1 MRSGK
6 VSLRLMLCQIVSLL
20 LFDNEFISSRK
31 EIYFFPYENIFSPA
45 KKFISLREKIYLLPY
60 APKFLSVFP

>member
-20 LFDNEFISSRK
+20 LSDNEFIFSRK
-31 EIYFFPYENIFSPA
+31 EIYFFPYENIFSPVC
-45 KKFISLREKIYLLPY
+45 KFISNRMKLYFHSHETVVSYG
-60 APKFLSVFP
+60 